1 MVMVMVMVY
10 LADAQLGPRER
21 GRHGLTTSSPN
32 QPATFDALV
41 FRILLIM
48 ILHLTFA
55 IEDW

>member
-1 MVMVMVMVY
+1 MVMVMVY